1 MKLSGFAVLVSALLP
16 ALCYSF
22 AGSAVSTLL
31 KENDSKISKLKDIA
45 SQYPGAPS
53 DDIFYLRYALS
64 SKEDD
69 ELETQLKETL
79 SWRNNEGQDIC
90 IAAASAVEAAM
101 SGGKWD
107 NEVVRDSAP
116 NAASVNKYITPTQC
130 LTTPVNSGDLC
141 YCIRAGKIDDNA
153 LMNEVSLEQMTDF
166 FLYCKE
172 VNALV
177 ANMRSEQTDKLVT
190 VLTANDLSGV
200 KLVGGSA
207 DFRKALSAASTKAND
222 LYPNLSGPTFLL
234 NLPRLLSALVK
245 IFTPLFPDE
254 VRKRLKFEQGPL
266 KDVQDLTEISPS
278 GDASARALF
287 LKQIDA
293 LME

>member
-1 MKLSGFAVLVSALLP
+1 MG
-16 ALCYSF
+16 
-22 AGSAVSTLL
+22 
-31 KENDSKISKLKDIA
+31 
-45 SQYPGAPS
+45 
-53 DDIFYLRYALS
+53 
-64 SKEDD
+64 
-69 ELETQLKETL
+69 
-79 SWRNNEGQDIC
+79 
-90 IAAASAVEAAM
+90 
-101 SGGKWD
+101 
-107 NEVVRDSAP
+107 
-116 NAASVNKYITPTQC
+116 
-130 LTTPVNSGDLC
+130 
-141 YCIRAGKIDDNA
+141 
-153 LMNEVSLEQMTDF
+153 
-166 FLYCKE
+166 
-172 VNALV
+172 LV